1 MQPVSMPPF
10 WESILKGYVKK
21 TFYADTR
28 RKDFADRAEF
38 TEGDYRFFVKGV
50 RDLSVAFTQERAFLP
65 KNYLNQKE
73 HRSGYILYFL
83 PVNALKVATLLDQI
97 PDEIILKNQPRRGV
111 EGEAPTALPVEGATR
126 APMIDLTILD
136 VGSGPGTGML
146 GTMLHLEKMIRSGKV
161 QKLPVRL
168 RWILIDQ
175 NRQALNDAAAL
186 HDLVLFD
193 LRRRYPRLEISSELK
208 LEARDLF
215 AGKVSKSVPSADL
228 ILCLNVLSELAAN
241 RRRHLLEDLLGNVL
255 KPAGRL
261 LAMEPALQSTTR
273 ALMDL
278 HDELLDR
285 GLGHVHAPCLHQ
297 AACPMLQAND
307 RDWCHT
313 YIPWNR
319 PPWIEKIDRLVSIRK
334 DYLKCSYLLLGRE
347 APARRETDLWR
358 VVSGPLNSK
367 GKSERLLCGEAGLP
381 GLLRVCRLD
390 RDESPANAAF
400 DALERGDLV
409 RMAKTARVTKETPL
423 RKA

>member
-10 WESILKGYVKK
+10 WESLLKGYVKR

-83 PVNALKVATLLDQI
+83 PVNALKVATLLGQI
-97 PDEIILKNQPRRGV
+97 PTEHFLKDG
-111 EGEAPTALPVEGATR
+111 G
-126 APMIDLTILD
+126 IDLTILD

-146 GTMLHLEKMIRSGKV
+146 GAMLHLEKMIRSGKV
-161 QKLPVRL
+161 QRLPVRL

-186 HDLVLFD
+186 HDLVLAD

-241 RRRHLLEDLLGNVL
+241 RRRLVLEDLLGNVL

-297 AACPMLQAND
+297 AACPMLKAND

-347 APARRETDLWR
+347 APARREPDLWR